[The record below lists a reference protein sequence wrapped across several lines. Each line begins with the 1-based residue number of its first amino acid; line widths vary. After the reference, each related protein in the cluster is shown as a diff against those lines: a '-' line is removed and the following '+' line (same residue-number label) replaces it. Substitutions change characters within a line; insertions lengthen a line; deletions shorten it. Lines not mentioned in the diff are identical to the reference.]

1 MSSPSSHTPF
11 SAVSEDAEE
20 QSDRP
25 ITPTPEDV
33 AAYQQLMSSLF
44 PPSSLPSPPAQ
55 PASIP
60 HDEDDDKD
68 VVENGVTRPMTKAEK
83 QNAKKKRRKERE
95 RLAKAKAEAESEVQA
110 KSDGRNEKKDEGD
123 AVVKFRLFSA
133 CPLLDVSIVPSEE
146 DYPSIINP
154 RYLPLPAETS
164 TRVHGIATESAI
176 EVQHLI
182 QPSSS
187 RGDSSCA
194 SVPLNTF
201 TVDDSGMGLPP
212 IFVGTVSRHS
222 RSSITN
228 KDETQSKS
236 SSIPTVN
243 LKDTPHNIGSSK
255 STKNTTR
262 RGKRKRPT
270 VQARFW
276 APPPGL
282 GGKARGYAWGY
293 RDSMEGRRE
302 VGAWEGYVRSKD
314 R

>member
-1 MSSPSSHTPF
+1 MSSPSSHTPS
-11 SAVSEDAEE
+11 SALSEDAEE

-44 PPSSLPSPPAQ
+44 PPSSLPPPPAQ

-95 RLAKAKAEAESEVQA
+95 RLAKAEAESEVQA
-110 KSDGRNEKKDEGD
+110 KLNGRNEKKDEGD

-133 CPLLDVSIVPSEE
+133 CPLQDVSIIPSEE

-164 TRVHGIATESAI
+164 TKVHRIATESAI
-176 EVQHLI
+176 EVEHLTE
-182 QPSSS
+182 PSSS

-194 SVPLNTF
+194 SVPLKTF
-201 TVDDSGMGLPP
+201 TVDDSDMGLPP

-222 RSSITN
+222 RLSITN

-236 SSIPTVN
+236 SSIPMIN
-243 LKDTPHNIGSSK
+243 LKDTSHNTSSST

-276 APPPGL
+276 APSPGL
-282 GGKARGYAWGY
+282 GGKARGYAWGF
-293 RDSMEGRRE
+293 RDSVEGRRE
-302 VGAWEGYVRSKD
+302 VGAWVGYVRSKD

>member
-1 MSSPSSHTPF
+1 MSSPSSHTP
-11 SAVSEDAEE
+11 SPALSEDAVE

-25 ITPTPEDV
+25 VTPTPEDV
-33 AAYQQLMSSLF
+33 AAYQQLMSCLF
-44 PPSSLPSPPAQ
+44 PPSSLPPPPAQ
-55 PASIP
+55 PASTP

-95 RLAKAKAEAESEVQA
+95 RLAKAEAESEVQA

-123 AVVKFRLFSA
+123 AVVRFKLFST
-133 CPLLDVSIVPSEE
+133 CPLQDVSITTSEE

-164 TRVHGIATESAI
+164 TKVHCIATESAI
-176 EVQHLI
+176 EVEHLTH
-182 QPSSS
+182 PSSS
-187 RGDSSCA
+187 RGHSSCT
-194 SVPLNTF
+194 SVPLKTF
-201 TVDDSGMGLPP
+201 AVNNSGMELPP
-212 IFVGTVSRHS
+212 MFVGTVSRHS
-222 RSSITN
+222 RLGITN

-236 SSIPTVN
+236 FSTPMIN
-243 LKDTPHNIGSSK
+243 LKDTSHNVGSRASVK
-255 STKNTTR
+255 KTTR
-262 RGKRKRPT
+262 RGRRKRPT

-276 APPPGL
+276 APSPGL